1 MNIKDMYLHGG
12 SSIMKNISFAIAS
25 SGDNNGKLVATIT
38 WAKED
43 ASTTQLAI
51 PLNGASF
58 GSQTK
63 NYVLAAPSAANGNP
77 TFRALVADDIPN
89 LGAGKITSG
98 EFAAARLPLATN
110 SAKGAVILGV
120 AKTSDADSAITDKKY
135 WVKMNA
141 NGKLFVDIPW
151 TDHTYTVNNATFS
164 IKSKIGTNDAVTLS
178 DFTANQSAADDFTL
192 IQGSNIT
199 FTNDATNRTLTIAG
213 TPNTTYKLTLNGTV
227 KGTTGGTDLGT
238 FYAIAT
244 SDTSTANQVW
254 MRNSSN
260 NGYGWRTL
268 GSRAFDST
276 AYLPLTGGT
285 ISHAD
290 FAPFFIQRNHTA
302 NAAAI
307 GFKHYSSGTTVEVMG
322 YIGMSEKDGAL
333 KRWDGAINTAY
344 TILDSS
350 NSSVSLSGSTLTVK
364 INGTSQSLTNTWRG
378 IQDNLTSSSNT
389 TESLSAKQGYLLA
402 NGSARDNTK
411 VLLDSGTAKQ
421 TIKSSASSL
430 GIGVIQLWRANTGYS
445 MIGFANGTTKTNLGL
460 IGFSA
465 ANTPIFRNT
474 SGTDYTLYHSGNIP
488 SNSASAKGVVP
499 AGVASSVYMTDASK
513 NPSWTSI
520 DTTVTSGSAHLVTSG
535 AVHTAIVNNVA
546 GAVQY
551 LGTVASETAMK
562 GLSNAGFGDFARVT
576 TAFTFTDAS
585 GASVTAHVGDIVY
598 LTSSAASAYATS
610 ANWIVAHTEIDTNTW
625 TAASTSAAGYVPKLA
640 TGGANLAAASTD
652 YVLAFTNGATSP
664 SWLKLPANAYK
675 NDNTTGVKLAA
686 VSGTKKTDSTLI
698 KIGSGTGLSIA
709 GGTNKF
715 SIGDGTNY
723 IEVSVAHGLSTQN
736 MSINGTNYALYT
748 SASSLPTIKAPTEL
762 GTANQILATNAD
774 ATGLTWVDKPATN
787 VTTSLYVG
795 ASDGTATAAQIAGNV
810 YLILKEGSTYTRY
823 NITGSGRAS
832 VTSDANGKITIN
844 SEGYSNFVKSG
855 SGAAA
860 GLVPAPSTTAGTGKF
875 LCEDGTWKT
884 PSYTTNTDENVKQS
898 ETTTASYRGIVLGYN
913 SNVTA
918 NTGVS
923 GTVTKQVYVSNN
935 LTVQPSTG
943 NVISLG
949 RGTFAGLTSS
959 NGDLIFNTLNHILW
973 NGGSYHQRIFL
984 TDDTTADTAVF
995 TFQQSSDSGSSW
1007 TNLMT
1012 IRDNGKVVATTFVGA
1027 LSGNATTAS
1036 NLQTTS
1042 RGFLYVNANNT
1053 VSYSGYG
1060 TRDTSKIG
1068 IPYVHHTSTSN
1079 DTYVLAEDLFYKSG
1093 DNKYIGNNIRSNKF
1107 ACIKSKDSITDD
1119 WDGSSTSGSSGS
1131 GSTTYSAGDGI
1142 SINNGTISTTKKEWF
1157 GTEAQFNS
1165 LASLDSN
1172 TTYYIMD

>member
-1 MNIKDMYLHGG
+1 
-12 SSIMKNISFAIAS
+12 MKNISFAIAS

-77 TFRALVADDIPN
+77 TFRALVAADIPD

-110 SAKGAVILGV
+110 SAKGAVMLGV

-285 ISHAD
+285 ITND
-290 FAPFFIQRNHTA
+290 NFAPFYIQRNHTTS
-302 NAAAI
+302 AAVI
-307 GFKHYSSGTTVEVMG
+307 GFKHYSTGTTVETMG
-322 YIGMSEKDGAL
+322 YIGMNAKDGAL
-333 KRWDGAINTAY
+333 KRWNAASDTEYI
-344 TILDSS
+344 ILDSS

-411 VLLDSGTAKQ
+411 VLLDSGTAEQ

-488 SNSASAKGVVP
+488 SNAKST
-499 AGVASSVYMTDASK
+499 AGIVAGPGAAGKVYISNSSGAPTWD
-513 NPSWTSI
+513 TF
-520 DTTVTSGSAHLVTSG
+520 DTTVTSGSSHLVTSG
-535 AVHTAIVNNVA
+535 AVYTAIANNVA

-551 LGTVASETAMK
+551 LGTVASEAAMK

-585 GASVTAHVGDIVY
+585 GASVTAHVGDVVY

-625 TAASTSAAGYVPKLA
+625 TAASTSAAGYIPKLV
-640 TGGANLAAASTD
+640 TGGANLASASND
-652 YVLAFTNGATSP
+652 YILAFVSGTDTTP
-664 SWLKLPANAYK
+664 VWKKLPANAYK
-675 NDNTTGVKLAA
+675 NDNTWRNVYTNGANGVGTGT
-686 VSGTKKTDSTLI
+686 GTKGLNLKA
-698 KIGSGTGLSIA
+698 GS
-709 GGTNKF
+709 
-715 SIGDGTNY
+715 
-723 IEVSVAHGLSTQN
+723 
-736 MSINGTNYALYT
+736 
-748 SASSLPTIKAPTEL
+748 
-762 GTANQILATNAD
+762 
-774 ATGLTWVDKPATN
+774 N
-787 VTTSLYVG
+787 VTLTYQ
-795 ASDGTATAAQIAGNV
+795 AAG
-810 YLILKEGSTYTRY
+810 
-823 NITGSGRAS
+823 TGSG
-832 VTSDANGKITIN
+832 
-844 SEGYSNFVKSG
+844 
-855 SGAAA
+855 
-860 GLVPAPSTTAGTGKF
+860 
-875 LCEDGTWKT
+875 
-884 PSYTTNTDENVKQS
+884 
-898 ETTTASYRGIVLGYN
+898 
-913 SNVTA
+913 
-918 NTGVS
+918 
-923 GTVTKQVYVSNN
+923 
-935 LTVQPSTG
+935 
-943 NVISLG
+943 
-949 RGTFAGLTSS
+949 
-959 NGDLIFNTLNHILW
+959 
-973 NGGSYHQRIFL
+973 
-984 TDDTTADTAVF
+984 
-995 TFQQSSDSGSSW
+995 
-1007 TNLMT
+1007 
-1012 IRDNGKVVATTFVGA
+1012 
-1027 LSGNATTAS
+1027 
-1036 NLQTTS
+1036 
-1042 RGFLYVNANNT
+1042 
-1053 VSYSGYG
+1053 
-1060 TRDTSKIG
+1060 
-1068 IPYVHHTSTSN
+1068 
-1079 DTYVLAEDLFYKSG
+1079 
-1093 DNKYIGNNIRSNKF
+1093 
-1107 ACIKSKDSITDD
+1107 
-1119 WDGSSTSGSSGS
+1119 
-1131 GSTTYSAGDGI
+1131 
-1142 SINNGTISTTKKEWF
+1142 
-1157 GTEAQFNS
+1157 
-1165 LASLDSN
+1165 
-1172 TTYYIMD
+1172 